1 MTEPIFNDYDGKEY
15 EGTYIYLPKNEEYT
29 VKNQSNEHKNPW
41 TPKEEW
47 EILLKIKAKYNR
59 FVMFD
64 GLEYWHGMHIHD
76 NTWFGDTFD
85 DANYRINQVLFFI
98 NGK

>member
-1 MTEPIFNDYDGKEY
+1 
-15 EGTYIYLPKNEEYT
+15 
-29 VKNQSNEHKNPW
+29 
-41 TPKEEW
+41 
-47 EILLKIKAKYNR
+47 
-59 FVMFD
+59 MFD